1 MVVVG
6 ALEVQTSQCKP
17 GESHVDASALR
28 FFGGQGVGVHGHGG
42 VAERYVYVAGRIV
55 YLVEIAC
62 VAAVAC
68 HASEGFQLVAQT
80 VGRHGV
86 EAGRFA
92 APYAGVETHR
102 VGRRA
107 ALLHSAEGFGSSR
120 LVASGEHHLS
130 QQIGEPRLLSA
141 FGCGGGLAQR
151 GGGALPVAAGYGGLG
166 LCEGILVAQFVR
178 CEVAL
183 PDASE
188 GSLGLAGPSFGK
200 IAACLPYTCFGHSL
214 GQP

>member
-1 MVVVG
+1 MAV
-6 ALEVQTSQCKP
+6 SP
-17 GESHVDASALR
+17 SAMCML
-28 FFGGQGVGVHGHGG
+28 FS
-42 VAERYVYVAGRIV
+42 RIV

-68 HASEGFQLVAQT
+68 HASEGFQLVAET

-86 EAGRFA
+86 EAVRFA

-107 ALLHSAEGFGSSR
+107 ALLHSAEGFGGSR

-130 QQIGEPRLLSA
+130 QQIGEPRLLSV

-151 GGGALPVAAGYGGLG
+151 AAALCQSRRAMAASACARAYWWRSSSD
-166 LCEGILVAQFVR
+166 VR
-178 CEVAL
+178 SL
-183 PDASE
+183 SLTRPR
-188 GSLGLAGPSFGK
+188 GSLGLAVHHPS
-200 IAACLPYTCFGHSL
+200 AR
-214 GQP
+214 